1 MPAPTDRVTGIQ
13 AVREALRAR
22 GRAIQYIALSQA
34 RHDARTAEL
43 QRLAREAGIA
53 VRLLAPPALD
63 RLAGSPRHQ
72 GAVAVLAA
80 KPLLA
85 LEALLSLAPASGA
98 ATPGLLLALDGIED
112 PHNLGAILRSA
123 AGAGA
128 NGIILPRRRA
138 APLGETAARAS
149 AGAVEYVAVAE
160 APNITAALEK
170 TAAAGYWSVALDAA
184 APRRYWEQD
193 FRGPVVLVIG
203 AEGAGLHRLVRAR
216 CDFAVSIPLAPGPAS
231 LNASAAAAV
240 VLFEIVRQRSVPS

>member
-1 MPAPTDRVTGIQ
+1 MQ
-13 AVREALRAR
+13 AVREALVAR
-22 GRAIQYIALSQA
+22 TRPIQYLALSQA
-34 RHDARTAEL
+34 RHDGRTAEL
-43 QRLAREAGIA
+43 EQLARRAGIA
-53 VRLLAPPALD
+53 VRRLAPRALD

-80 KPLLA
+80 KTLLA
-85 LEALLSLAPASGA
+85 VEDLLERTPA
-98 ATPGLLLALDGIED
+98 PGLLLALDGIED

-128 NGIILPRRRA
+128 GGVIVPRRRA

-170 TAAAGYWSVALDAA
+170 AAAAGYWSVALDAA
-184 APRRYWEQD
+184 APRRYWEHD
-193 FRGPVVLVIG
+193 FCGPTVLVIG
-203 AEGAGLHRLVRAR
+203 AEGAGLHRLVRER

-231 LNASAAAAV
+231 LNASAAAAI
-240 VLFEIVRQRSVPS
+240 VLFEAVRQRAARG

>member
-1 MPAPTDRVTGIQ
+1 MAAPTDRVAGIQ

-22 GRAIQYIALSQA
+22 SRPIQYLALSQA

-43 QRLAREAGIA
+43 QRLAQEAGIA
-53 VRLLAPPALD
+53 VRWLPPRALD
-63 RLAGSPRHQ
+63 RLAGAPRHQ

-80 KPLLA
+80 KPMLA
-85 LEALLSLAPASGA
+85 LEDLLARA
-98 ATPGLLLALDGIED
+98 AAPGLLVALDGIED

-128 NGIILPRRRA
+128 GGVILPRRRA

-160 APNITAALEK
+160 AANIAAALER

-193 FRGPVVLVIG
+193 FRGPTVLVIG
-203 AEGAGLHRLVRAR
+203 AEGAGLHRLVRER
-216 CDFAVSIPLAPGPAS
+216 CDYAVAIPLARGPAS
-231 LNASAAAAV
+231 LNVSAAAAV
-240 VLFEIVRQRSVPS
+240 VLFEIVRQRSGG